1 MRYFEMI
8 RIPKVPDPNPPK
20 DPEPE
25 DQPQAKAKAAID
37 KARERNLK
45 AAQTYYDKMRTNDE
59 DERKAE
65 RRLQKS
71 RQPLLRS

>member
-37 KARERNLK
+37 KARERNLSVRPE
-45 AAQTYYDKMRTNDE
+45 AFRVF
-59 DERKAE
+59 RIG
-65 RRLQKS
+65 
-71 RQPLLRS
+71 